1 MVQVLTG
8 VSVLTLLGLLA
19 WGYAEHWVKW
29 WHRGVRSLGLQPATG
44 LEELERPIYKAPAR
58 DFLHGVA
65 DLTFGLVILG
75 LGFFMLMWIIATG

>member
-19 WGYAEHWVKW
+19 WGCTDHLVNW
-29 WHRGVRSLGLQPATG
+29 WHRGVRSLGVQPAIHVD
-44 LEELERPIYKAPAR
+44 ECERPIYRAPAH

-65 DLTFGLVILG
+65 DLTFGLLILG
-75 LGFFMLMWIIATG
+75 LGFFMLMWVIATG